1 MSGGRRRRRKIE
13 VFTAGCPC
21 CTEAVELVE
30 FLAGT
35 EHDVEIR
42 DMHDPAV
49 VAAAAGYGIRRL
61 PAVVIDGRL
70 TDNCAALG
78 LDEETLTQAIVGPT
92 RRPGNRALRRRRR
105 GRPRSTSRG
114 AR

>member
-1 MSGGRRRRRKIE
+1 VTQRRKIE

-21 CTEAVELVE
+21 CTEAIELVE

-49 VAAAAGYGIRRL
+49 AVAASDYGIRRL

-70 TDNCAALG
+70 ADWYAG
-78 LDEETLTQAIVGPT
+78 RDLDETILTQAIFG
-92 RRPGNRALRRRRR
+92 
-105 GRPRSTSRG
+105 
-114 AR
+114 